1 MCKSSPSTEKI
12 QQWWVT
18 AQAKGADYIR
28 ILDPKRRNRY
38 YALEACKHK
47 QKARISQISLAT
59 TDKTLAV
66 NEKRRLLA
74 TQDSSDPEAVI
85 QQYYQ
90 SQLEEAEVC
99 EKNSKYERRRI
110 ARTKTAKTN
119 YSRLHAHLQPFCEQY
134 SIRNVC
140 ELYKREIV
148 GAYLSYLRKTV
159 PVRST
164 AKAIV
169 KTTKAML
176 RWYDSFQAKA
186 LINQEY
192 FEAIARYGSKLGYEK
207 EPEKPFLSEDQCRQI
222 LATETSDIELRATI
236 IAHLVCGLRDM
247 EVQGLRWRDLNEKA
261 GNILVSEAKGS
272 IPRYTQYPTIMQD
285 AFAAIRRSRTHHLF
299 PSDYIFSESSY
310 GVRNSKIKFF
320 LRAVVGVTGKDF
332 SSNCLRRSGADLID
346 TEYPGMG
353 DRQLGHSANSRTT
366 ENHYHNHHNFRAVNR
381 FWDGIWEDIKSKG
394 LHLINLSD
402 VQIDLIRISA

>member
-1 MCKSSPSTEKI
+1 MCRTSPSTEKI
-12 QQWWVT
+12 QQWWAA
-18 AQAKGADYIR
+18 AQANGADYIR
-28 ILDPKRRNRY
+28 ILEPKRHNRY
-38 YALEACKHK
+38 YALEACKHG

-59 TDKTLAV
+59 TEKALAI
-66 NEKRRLLA
+66 NEKRRLLVS
-74 TQDSSDPEAVI
+74 QDSTDPASVI
-85 QQYYQ
+85 QRYYQ

-99 EKNSKYERRRI
+99 EKNAKYERRKVSRL
-110 ARTKTAKTN
+110 KTAKTN
-119 YSRLHAHLQPFCEQY
+119 HSRLHAHLLPFCVQY
-134 SIRNVC
+134 SIRSVRD
-140 ELYKREIV
+140 LFKREIV
-148 GAYLSYLRKTV
+148 GAYLAFLRKTV

-192 FEAIARYGSKLGYEK
+192 FDAIARYGSKLGYEK
-207 EPEKPFLSEDQCRQI
+207 EPEKPFLTEDQCRQI
-222 LATETSDIELRATI
+222 LSATTSDLELRAQI

-261 GNILVSEAKGS
+261 GWILISEAKGS
-272 IPRYTQYPTIMQD
+272 IPRYTQYPSIMQE
-285 AFAAIRRSRTHHLF
+285 AFSAIRSNRTHHLF
-299 PSDYIFSESSY
+299 PNDYIFSASSY
-310 GVRNSKIKFF
+310 GIRNDKIKLF
-320 LRAVVGVTGKDF
+320 LRAVVGVAGKDY

-353 DRQLGHSANSRTT
+353 DRQLGHAANSRTT
-366 ENHYHNHHNFRAVNR
+366 ENHYHNHHNFRAINR
-381 FWDGIWEDIKSKG
+381 FWDGIWEDVKSQG

-402 VQIDLIRISA
+402 VQIDLIRIPA